1 MTTPSTPE
9 IPDKPANSD
18 WTTRLIA
25 WGLVLIGIAG
35 RVRLYLNNRSLGR
48 DEAALAL
55 NIVQRNFFGLFKQLS
70 NEQAAPIGFLILQKI
85 TTAIAGGGEK
95 ALRFMPLMASIA
107 ALILF
112 WPLCKRLLTRR
123 AALVALAVLS
133 LAAKQYYFASDNK
146 QYSVDVFV
154 TVGML
159 ALARCTLGTGEQSKI
174 PTKRDLILLGA
185 GGAISVWFSHPAI
198 YVLGAITIAAALDGA
213 LSRERILNSIYVLAA
228 WGVSFSLNFLL
239 ILHRLSR
246 NDYMQTFWSA
256 AGAFG
261 PIPKSPGA
269 LIWYKKTFFK
279 MFEDPMLLEFV
290 GLAGFI
296 YLLGLV
302 GLYRRRKSL
311 FALMFSPILLA
322 ILASM
327 LHKYPFAARMI
338 LFIAP
343 LVAATIGAGID
354 LLAEAGPALGTW
366 AGWLALTLLL
376 ISPVM
381 SSAGYLKSGLKD
393 HEIRDSMAFIQAH
406 KQPGDIYY
414 VYPFCE
420 YGFDYYKARFG
431 LADATP
437 IVGSQ
442 NVAGWDAYAAELRP
456 LAGHRVWVL
465 FEDTTDH
472 GGINEQQMALHI
484 LDTMG
489 SRIIEDKPQDEYVA
503 CYDLRP

>member
-1 MTTPSTPE
+1 MTTLSTSESSPQPE
-9 IPDKPANSD
+9 ISD

-25 WGLVLIGIAG
+25 WGLILIGIAG

-55 NIVQRNFFGLFKQLS
+55 NIVRRNFFGMFKPLA

-85 TTAIAGGGEK
+85 ATAIGGGGEK
-95 ALRFMPLMASIA
+95 ALRFIPLMASIA

-112 WPLCKRLLTRR
+112 WPVCRRLLSRR

-146 QYSVDVFV
+146 QYSLDVCV
-154 TVGML
+154 TVGLLFL
-159 ALARCTLGTGEQSKI
+159 AGQT
-174 PTKRDLILLGA
+174 LGA
-185 GGAISVWFSHPAI
+185 GGESRNPSKHDLIWLGAVGAAAIWFSHPAI
-198 YVLGAITIAAALDGA
+198 YVLGGIAISAAMDGA
-213 LSRERILNSIYVLAA
+213 LSRERILNSVYVLAA
-228 WGVSFSLNFLL
+228 WGVSFVLDFLL
-239 ILHRLSR
+239 ILHPLSH

-256 AGAFG
+256 AGAFA

-269 LIWYKKTFFK
+269 LIWYKKTLFK

-290 GLAGFI
+290 GLAGFV

-302 GLYRRRKSL
+302 GLYRKRKSL
-311 FALMFSPILLA
+311 FVLMLAPILLA
-322 ILASM
+322 LLASM

-354 LLAEAGPALGTW
+354 LLWEAGPALGTW
-366 AGWLALTLLL
+366 AGWLVLILLM
-376 ISPVM
+376 ISPVT
-381 SSAGYLKSGLKD
+381 STAGYLKSGLKD
-393 HEIRDSMAFIQAH
+393 HEIRDSMAFVQKH
-406 KQPGDIYY
+406 KEPGDVYY

-420 YGFDYYKARFG
+420 YGFDYYKGRFDLG
-431 LADATP
+431 DVTP

-442 NVAGWDAYAAELRP
+442 NISGWDAYAAELRP
-456 LAGHRVWVL
+456 LAGKRVWVL

-472 GGINEQQMALHI
+472 GGINEQQMVLHI
-484 LDTMG
+484 LDSMG
-489 SRIIEDKPQDEYVA
+489 TRLNELKPQDEYVA
-503 CYDLRP
+503 CYGLH